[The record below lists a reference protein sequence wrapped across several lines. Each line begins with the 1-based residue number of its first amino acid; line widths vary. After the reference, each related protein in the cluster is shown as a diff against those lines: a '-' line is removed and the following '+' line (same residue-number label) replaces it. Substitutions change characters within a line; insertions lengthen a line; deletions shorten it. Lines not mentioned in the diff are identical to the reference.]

1 MDTGE
6 LGPLRCPATPM
17 KVKLWNSLVKYTLT
31 PQRLPV
37 SCGSSQLSGMST
49 ALSSQSEIGFFGQ
62 ATRLVTNMLGG
73 GKNAKPEVKSLQL
86 AAAAAKKVCF
96 FDCCSLN
103 FMLTTS
109 SPPPSLQPQHD
120 NDNQHHQRQR
130 DGQWPHHQHQC
141 NDNANATISCK
152 DSYCMS
158 IHSSDI
164 PCALH
169 MMKTMTASTCMTP
182 P

>member
-1 MDTGE
+1 
-6 LGPLRCPATPM
+6 
-17 KVKLWNSLVKYTLT
+17 
-31 PQRLPV
+31 
-37 SCGSSQLSGMST
+37 
-49 ALSSQSEIGFFGQ
+49 
-62 ATRLVTNMLGG
+62 MLGG

-103 FMLTTS
+103 FMLATS

-120 NDNQHHQRQR
+120 NDNQHHQHQH
-130 DGQWPHHQHQC
+130 DGQWPHHQHQR
-141 NDNANATISCK
+141 NDNANTTVSCK
-152 DSYCMS
+152 DSYRVS

-169 MMKTMTASTCMTP
+169 MTKTTTASTHMTP